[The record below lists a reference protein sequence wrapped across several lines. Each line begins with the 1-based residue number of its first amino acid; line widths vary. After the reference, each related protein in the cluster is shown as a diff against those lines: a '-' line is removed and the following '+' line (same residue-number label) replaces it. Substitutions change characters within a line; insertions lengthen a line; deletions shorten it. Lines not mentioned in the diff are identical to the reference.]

1 MDGRSVI
8 FCAEDN
14 QSDIYLL
21 RLALEMNGVNCELR
35 VFSDGEEALHVV
47 KDAEAGQCESP
58 DIFILDLNLP
68 KLGGHS
74 LLRHL
79 RQTAKFGRLP
89 VIVWT
94 SSDSPRDREISDAL
108 AASRH
113 VQKPSTVSAFM
124 ELGGIVKG
132 LLAA

>member
-1 MDGRSVI
+1 MNGQAVV

-35 VFSDGEEALHVV
+35 VFSDGEQALHCV
-47 KDAEAGQCESP
+47 KDAEAGQCEGP

-68 KLGGHS
+68 KLDGHA

-79 RQTAKFGRLP
+79 RQTAKFGQVP
-89 VIVWT
+89 VIIWT
-94 SSDSPRDREISDAL
+94 SSDSPRDREMSDSL
-108 AASRH
+108 VASRH